1 MVPRWNSEFVETIIH
16 EIGHVIGLKH
26 PFEEE
31 GGFPG
36 NPEYETGEGSELS
49 IMSYNNDIQA
59 LQPADI
65 EALVYL
71 YDAPVDMI

>member
-1 MVPRWNSEFVETIIH
+1 
-16 EIGHVIGLKH
+16 
-26 PFEEE
+26 
-31 GGFPG
+31 
-36 NPEYETGEGSELS
+36 
-49 IMSYNNDIQA
+49 MSYNYDIQA